1 MPDVHQVA
9 SNRIT
14 YKHRKWT
21 TNALEMMLVQGEHD
35 QPPEKRPTMIYIRE
49 FEFYESEGFT
59 LAIPCDMEGGT
70 FGKNLEEAA
79 QSAVGWLKE
88 TIESDLAHGL
98 IPQGGKLGHEPSQNG
113 RIIAISIDYNPE

>member
-9 SNRIT
+9 SNHIT

-35 QPPEKRPTMIYIRE
+35 KPPEKRPTMIYIRE

-79 QSAVGWLKE
+79 QSAA
-88 TIESDLAHGL
+88 D
-98 IPQGGKLGHEPSQNG
+98 
-113 RIIAISIDYNPE
+113 